1 MGKTLELLVEKGL
14 VDAVTAAAPGRINT
28 SASLRQGVG
37 EVDFVVEAVFEDLAL
52 KQQVFADLDRW
63 APPGAIFTSN
73 TSSFLTS
80 QLAPSTQRPG
90 QVVVVNWWSPP
101 YLLPLIKVVRGPQ
114 TSAVTIDVVTGVFAA
129 LGKRP
134 VVLQK
139 ESLGFIGKRMQ
150 FALLREALAGPLEVF
165 DIAGWDTI
173 AAIID
178 QLFPDLA
185 GGGEAPGVVRDMVG
199 RGDLGVKSGKGFYEW
214 DEEAVGVV
222 RWRIVGAL
230 A

>member
-90 QVVVVNWWSPP
+90 QVVVVD
-101 YLLPLIKVVRGPQ
+101 
-114 TSAVTIDVVTGVFAA
+114 T
-129 LGKRP
+129 
-134 VVLQK
+134 VL
-139 ESLGFIGKRMQ
+139 
-150 FALLREALAGPLEVF
+150 A
-165 DIAGWDTI
+165 
-173 AAIID
+173 
-178 QLFPDLA
+178 
-185 GGGEAPGVVRDMVG
+185 
-199 RGDLGVKSGKGFYEW
+199 
-214 DEEAVGVV
+214 EEK
-222 RWRIVGAL
+222 
-230 A
+230 